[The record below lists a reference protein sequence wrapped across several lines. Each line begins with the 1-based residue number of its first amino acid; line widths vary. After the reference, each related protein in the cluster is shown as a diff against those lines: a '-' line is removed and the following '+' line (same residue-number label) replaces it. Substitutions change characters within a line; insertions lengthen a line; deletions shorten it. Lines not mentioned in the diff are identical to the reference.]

1 LFKVG
6 FIAATATAAAQVEM
20 HFLTNIATFCL
31 DLSAYNL
38 WNQKIT
44 TTDKLYYYVMF
55 DLTSVHT
62 IY

>member
-38 WNQKIT
+38 WNQKNN
-44 TTDKLYYYVMF
+44 YN
-55 DLTSVHT
+55 
-62 IY
+62 